1 MIIVALVL
9 VAACAVVILG
19 AIFGDPSEIVSLA
32 FFDMFDV
39 EVTSI
44 GAFLVGVVTGAVSL
58 LALWL
63 LVKLVFFTLKLV
75 GIVIAIGIAV
85 VAYLFIEK
93 MVRSAGR
100 A

>member
-1 MIIVALVL
+1 MKALVSAIVA
-9 VAACAVVILG
+9 IL
-19 AIFGDPSEIVSLA
+19 
-32 FFDMFDV
+32 
-39 EVTSI
+39 I
-44 GAFLVGVVTGAVSL
+44 GL

-85 VAYLFIEK
+85 VVYLFIEK